1 MLVLSAIVSRW
12 ERIALLL
19 LSVYGIMASALDLRG
34 SSCGTS
40 CLVAM
45 LVARAVVAKSQI
57 PRKSELPRSKQWSQL
72 NNNTSRK
79 HKSQQP
85 KDNTGLHTPRPTSH
99 HQSQHDRP
107 THRTHRS
114 RSETPLPLIAPTQ
127 IPPPPPLLVLV
138 LGIALVRRRCVAK
151 LALLRPR
158 LGRRQAS
165 ASRRGLGRRGLGCDA
180 AIAPRP

>member
-57 PRKSELPRSKQWSQL
+57 PRKSEPSA
-72 NNNTSRK
+72 
-79 HKSQQP
+79 QQAMV
-85 KDNTGLHTPRPTSH
+85 SIEQQ
-99 HQSQHDRP
+99 HQS
-107 THRTHRS
+107 
-114 RSETPLPLIAPTQ
+114 
-127 IPPPPPLLVLV
+127 
-138 LGIALVRRRCVAK
+138 
-151 LALLRPR
+151 
-158 LGRRQAS
+158 
-165 ASRRGLGRRGLGCDA
+165 
-180 AIAPRP
+180 